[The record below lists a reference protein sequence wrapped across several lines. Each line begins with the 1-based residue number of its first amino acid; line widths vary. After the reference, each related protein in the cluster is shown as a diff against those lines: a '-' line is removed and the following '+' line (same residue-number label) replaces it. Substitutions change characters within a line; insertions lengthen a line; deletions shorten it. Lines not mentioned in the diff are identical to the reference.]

1 MKRILR
7 FTLLLMGLILAAG
20 PSPVSAQPEEEIQV
34 FINGVQ
40 LQLEV
45 APQVQNGRT
54 LLPFRA
60 VADALD
66 IETTWEPAGRQIIAG
81 NSTTRLEMT
90 IDSNI
95 AKVNDRNTIMDTPPV
110 ILNGRT
116 LLPARF
122 FSETFGCQVDWE
134 SQRRIITI
142 VTAPTQL
149 KIVGFYAMGDE
160 KTSSW
165 VDLFNTPY
173 PETSSGNT
181 GIISDL
187 ALGWYSLQEDGKLLS
202 QSSSGWQ
209 IPVGWEDVLEAADEY
224 KLNTQMVVH
233 MTDGGGKLVRFLQDD
248 YAVQTAVNSIAREA
262 QIYQGVNIDFE
273 GLGWNE
279 SGDELINTQQA
290 FSSFAA
296 TLSQELKAQGLEL
309 TLTLHAPNSSYPG
322 YDYRTLGVIAD
333 HIIIMAYDYGPRPEP
348 DNLVTEAVA
357 QACSQVPPAKLLL
370 GVSAVSENDESL
382 ENKLKIAQKYKLEGV
397 AIWRLGL
404 ISDGMWALLGSY

>member
-20 PSPVSAQPEEEIQV
+20 PSPVSAQPEGDIQV

-45 APQVQNGRT
+45 APQVLNGRT
-54 LLPFRA
+54 LLPLRA
-60 VADALD
+60 VADTLD
-66 IETTWEPAGRQIIAG
+66 IETTWEAAGRQIIAG
-81 NSTTRLEMT
+81 NSTTRLEMS

-95 AKVNDRNTIMDTPPV
+95 AKVNERVTIMDAPPI

-122 FSETFGCQVDWE
+122 FSETFGCQVDWD
-134 SQRRIITI
+134 SQRRMVTIISI
-142 VTAPTQL
+142 PSDL
-149 KIVGFYAMGDE
+149 KVVGFYAMGDE

-165 VDLFNTPY
+165 VDVFNSPY
-173 PETSSGNT
+173 PQASKGNT
-181 GIISDL
+181 AILSSL
-187 ALGWYSLQEDGKLLS
+187 ALGWYSLDEDGQLQS
-202 QSSSGWQ
+202 QSSSGWR
-209 IPVGWEDVLEAADEY
+209 IPAGWEDVLEAAAKY
-224 KLNTQMVVH
+224 KLNTQMVIH

-279 SGDELINTQQA
+279 SGDELINTRQA

-296 TLSQELKAQGLEL
+296 ILSQELKAQGLEL

-322 YDYRTLGVIAD
+322 YDYLTLGEIAD

-370 GVSAVSENDESL
+370 GISAVSENDESL
-382 ENKLKIAQKYKLEGV
+382 ENKLMIARKYKLQGV
-397 AIWRLGL
+397 AMWRLGL
-404 ISDGMWALLGSY
+404 ISEPMWALLGAY